1 MLTSRIDVIRLHQCC
16 ISCLR
21 DQCHVSIS
29 CMACLIEELPE
40 MSWDLVLQM
49 VFGLDKLSFKW
60 FIIFVD
66 GFIDMIDMIIYLKHF
81 SYTQKNKQNEICI
94 FNSISKYKL
103 HSVINRASR
112 LFDNN
117 LYSTVSRLTMQI
129 DPWTLF
135 TPFSETRQNVVYVV
149 LCLRLYPVEKMFGNN
164 LFSPAINSLLILN
177 AVRFISSIHL
187 YTFSV
192 ISVSFFFCAMVILWL
207 FLFCSV

>member
-1 MLTSRIDVIRLHQCC
+1 MHIHRKIKRYCK
-16 ISCLR
+16 
-21 DQCHVSIS
+21 
-29 CMACLIEELPE
+29 
-40 MSWDLVLQM
+40 M
-49 VFGLDKLSFKW
+49 VKDFLYIQQYIW
-60 FIIFVD
+60 V
-66 GFIDMIDMIIYLKHF
+66 
-81 SYTQKNKQNEICI
+81 
-94 FNSISKYKL
+94 KL
-103 HSVINRASR
+103 HSVIKRASN

-149 LCLRLYPVEKMFGNN
+149 LCLRLYPVEKMFENN